1 MAVSFVKITGLA
13 VVVLAASTEAH
24 NKMTL
29 PVPTWPDGF
38 YNQNSPSGTIDPRT
52 YCPSRATLEGSA
64 SNECGFSLVDGTPR
78 DLPDEVQWDFF
89 TASHQ
94 GPCEVWC
101 DDTLVFE
108 NWNCAVDYPET
119 PANLPYDKAKC
130 KGSSR
135 HVGVDDYE
143 SPTTTTATPTVTTA
157 PTVVTTATPT
167 VTSAAQTEAS
177 AEEEEAPSGDASTD
191 AEADE
196 TEAPATTATPS
207 VDKCSSSKKSTRCS
221 PIAFA
226 NLYTSVEMVA
236 ISSARVVVLVL
247 AVMAASADAHSKM
260 SLPKPTWVYDEGT
273 NSPAGTVDSSNV
285 LPVPDGMGYE
295 GDPLSNTEAY
305 WTAFNASK
313 YTSLKELVW
322 ENEVVNTD
330 SLYGTAT
337 IECGFSWTNGTARDL
352 PDEVQWDKL
361 TTGHDGPCEIWCDD
375 TLVFSDQNCA
385 VNYPES
391 PASFPYDKAACE
403 GKSMLTAIWL
413 ALHSPPWQVFTNC
426 APLTGA
432 TSSSSDSTTSTSTS
446 TATTPTATTP
456 TSSTK
461 APSATTVP
469 SSTSAAD
476 ETDSTA
482 AEEASRAA
490 DYDGASTTSPEASTT
505 TDTTATAETD
515 LLPPQRRRL
524 HRRRKS
530 VRAVIIKPGLA
541 SQVEAMLLVSV
552 SCC

>member
-1 MAVSFVKITGLA
+1 
-13 VVVLAASTEAH
+13 
-24 NKMTL
+24 
-29 PVPTWPDGF
+29 
-38 YNQNSPSGTIDPRT
+38 
-52 YCPSRATLEGSA
+52 
-64 SNECGFSLVDGTPR
+64 
-78 DLPDEVQWDFF
+78 
-89 TASHQ
+89 
-94 GPCEVWC
+94 
-101 DDTLVFE
+101 
-108 NWNCAVDYPET
+108 
-119 PANLPYDKAKC
+119 
-130 KGSSR
+130 
-135 HVGVDDYE
+135 
-143 SPTTTTATPTVTTA
+143 
-157 PTVVTTATPT
+157 
-167 VTSAAQTEAS
+167 
-177 AEEEEAPSGDASTD
+177 
-191 AEADE
+191 
-196 TEAPATTATPS
+196 
-207 VDKCSSSKKSTRCS
+207 
-221 PIAFA
+221 
-226 NLYTSVEMVA
+226 MVA

-482 AEEASRAA
+482 AEEASTAA

-505 TDTTATAETD
+505 TDTTATAETESPAATTSTT
-515 LLPPQRRRL
+515 PPTAEKCSRR
-524 HRRRKS
+524 HN
-530 VRAVIIKPGLA
+530 
-541 SQVEAMLLVSV
+541 
-552 SCC
+552 